1 MTSKNKKL
9 LIRLGVAIVLWVIAI
24 ILQFT
29 LKESLVNEIIYAS
42 IYGASFLVA
51 GYDVVIGAIRNLING
66 NLLDELFLMSIA
78 AIGAFCM
85 RIFGE
90 AEYLEAVAIM
100 VFFQIG
106 EVFQGVAV
114 EKSRGA
120 IMSSMSL
127 RANSCLLSDGSEVD
141 VDLVEVGS
149 IIVIR
154 PGEMIPIDGVIIGNG
169 VINTASLTGE
179 PLDINL
185 EDGQVV
191 LSGSINTSSPI
202 KIKTSKAYKDSTA
215 AKILDMVE
223 NATMRKA
230 KSEKLI
236 TKFAHI
242 YTPIVVALALVIA
255 IIPPVIIGI
264 IDGFSLSI
272 FKDYIYAAL
281 TCLVVSCPCALV
293 VSVPLTYFAGIGS
306 NAKRKIIVKGGS
318 YLEDLARVKVV
329 VTDKTGTITK
339 ASFGIVDVVGSNKEE
354 ILKIAKGLE
363 INSTHPLAKAVI
375 KENIDYYS
383 FEIEEKPGFGVI
395 GYMDG
400 IKYICGS
407 KKMLIDEKIEP
418 ICIEEY
424 GSVLYVCKDNYC
436 LGAIILED
444 EIKEEAK
451 EIIDSLHNMGKR
463 IILLSGDTE
472 ATVLKVCNK
481 LGIKEYYSSLL
492 PEDKVKMVEKIK
504 DESDGKV
511 LFIGDGINDAPVL
524 ALADIGVSMGQIG
537 SDAAVEASDVVILND
552 DLKAIAKTLAIAKK
566 TRKIVLENII
576 FTIGIK
582 VLVLLLCAIS
592 SLPFINFTVPIGVA
606 IFADVGVCV
615 IAVFNAMRALRIKT
629 K

>member
-29 LKESLVNEIIYAS
+29 LSASLVNEIIYAS
-42 IYGASFLVA
+42 IYGAAFLIA

-127 RANSCLLSDGSEVD
+127 RANTCMLNDGREVD
-141 VDLVEVGS
+141 VDLVEIGS

-154 PGEMIPIDGVIIGNG
+154 PGEMIPIDGIIIGSG
-169 VINTASLTGE
+169 IINTASLTGE

-202 KIKTSKAYKDSTA
+202 KIKTIKAYKDSTA

-242 YTPIVVALALVIA
+242 YTPIVVGLAMTIA

-264 IDGFSLSI
+264 INGFSLSI

-318 YLEDLARVKVV
+318 YLEDLARVNVV

-339 ASFGIVDVVGSNKEE
+339 ATFGIVDVVGSNKEE
-354 ILKIAKGLE
+354 ILRIAKGLE
-363 INSTHPLAKAVI
+363 INSTHPLAKAII
-375 KENIDYYS
+375 KENIDYYN
-383 FEIEEKPGFGVI
+383 FEIEEKPGFGVS
-395 GYMDG
+395 GFKDG

-407 KKMLIDEKIEP
+407 KKMLIEEGIKP
-418 ICIEEY
+418 IGIEEY
-424 GSVLYVCKDNYC
+424 GSVLYVCKDKNC

-444 EIKEEAK
+444 EIKQEAK
-451 EIIDSLHNMGKR
+451 EIIDELHNMGKR
-463 IILLSGDTE
+463 VVLLSGDTE

-492 PEDKVKMVEKIK
+492 PEDKVKIVEEIK
-504 DESDGKV
+504 KESDGKV

-552 DLKAIAKTLAIAKK
+552 DLKAIPKTLAIAKK

-592 SLPFINFTVPIGVA
+592 SLPFVNFIVPIGVA